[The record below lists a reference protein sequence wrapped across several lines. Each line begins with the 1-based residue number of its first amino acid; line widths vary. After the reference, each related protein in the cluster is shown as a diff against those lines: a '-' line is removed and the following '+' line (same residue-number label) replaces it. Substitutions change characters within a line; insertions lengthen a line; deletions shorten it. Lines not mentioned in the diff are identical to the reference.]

1 MLQMNTG
8 MCVVALVL
16 NQLVKIQTV
25 VELEPRLH
33 VHKFVKLDVN
43 VWLVLFARVL
53 TVSKLPIVKL
63 IVRQT
68 KSF

>member
-1 MLQMNTG
+1 VLRMNTG